1 MKKIVLMLLLASCGD
16 DGPTSP
22 YAYHDPSGGKI
33 RLVRSPL
40 STSDRIVLDL
50 VTKVPLRGWAV
61 GFDLP
66 LDDSRIAID
75 PAAPMDPGR
84 AWPHPVARALLPQS
98 GPLARN
104 LVVAQSAQSG
114 DDVDIA
120 AGTVLLSVRLGKRA
134 GGSAGVVF
142 DGAPAGFRAG
152 LLDKRGNLVVA
163 PQDFAIG
170 RLELR

>member
-1 MKKIVLMLLLASCGD
+1 MKNLLILVLLAGCGD
-16 DGPTSP
+16 DVPSGP
-22 YAYHDPSGGKI
+22 YGYRDPSGGKI
-33 RLVRSPL
+33 RLLRSAK
-40 STSDRIVLDL
+40 STNDRIVLDL
-50 VTKVPLRGWAV
+50 VTQVPLRGWAV

-75 PAAPMDPGR
+75 PATPLDPGA
-84 AWPHPVARALLPQS
+84 AWPTPVAKALIPQT
-98 GPLARN
+98 GPLRGA

-114 DDVDIA
+114 DDVDIP

-134 GGSAGVVF
+134 GGMAGVVF

-152 LLDKRGNLVVA
+152 LLDKRGNLIVP